1 MENVIDAL
9 YGPDG
14 KRVRMTRL
22 LDIYGGLLS
31 DRQRRAMDLSC
42 NEDLSLSEIAE
53 ICGIT
58 RAGVHDRIVKSEV
71 ILEDA
76 ESRLG
81 LLARSDRLAEAAERI
96 SSDAEKID
104 AISQDAAITALA
116 REIKQLGDSLAK
128 AAEERDV

>member
-1 MENVIDAL
+1 MENAIDAL

-58 RAGVHDRIVKSEV
+58 RAGVHDRIVKSEA

-81 LLARSDRLAEAAERI
+81 LLARSDLLAEAAERI

-104 AISQDAAITALA
+104 AISQDAVITALA

>member
-1 MENVIDAL
+1 MENAIDAL

-14 KRVRMTRL
+14 KRVRITRL

-58 RAGVHDRIVKSEV
+58 RAGVHDRIVKSEA
-71 ILEDA
+71 IHEDA

>member
-1 MENVIDAL
+1 MENAIDAL

-58 RAGVHDRIVKSEV
+58 RAGVHDRIVKSEA

-104 AISQDAAITALA
+104 AISQDAVITALA

>member
-58 RAGVHDRIVKSEV
+58 RAGVHDRIVKSEA

-104 AISQDAAITALA
+104 AISQDASITALA

>member
-22 LDIYGGLLS
+22 LDIYSGLLS

-58 RAGVHDRIVKSEV
+58 RAGVHDRIVKSEA

-104 AISQDAAITALA
+104 AISQDAVITALA

>member
-58 RAGVHDRIVKSEV
+58 RAGVHDRIVKSEA

-104 AISQDAAITALA
+104 AISNDAAITALA

-128 AAEERDV
+128 AAEKRDV

>member
-1 MENVIDAL
+1 MENAIDAL

-58 RAGVHDRIVKSEV
+58 RAGVHDRIVKSEA

-104 AISQDAAITALA
+104 AISQDAAIAALA
-116 REIKQLGDSLAK
+116 REIKQLGDSLVK